1 MIAMYLIHLHRSSAL
16 PGRGAEHAPASF
28 QRHQAMLPPLL
39 PQVGQKQ
46 RVLCVLQSTRVV
58 KNARIE

>member
-1 MIAMYLIHLHRSSAL
+1 
-16 PGRGAEHAPASF
+16 
-28 QRHQAMLPPLL
+28 MLPPLL

-58 KNARIE
+58 KNARIEFTGKNNSHYSYVLNVHSC